1 MIRLFLAFLLLQ
13 PLFAQAAPN
22 IVTSS
27 NPSAEESLAAREV
40 RRYIYLRTGELLTIR
55 TSGGRADGPAFWC
68 AEGPDRNQRSFAR
81 RRSEGAAA
89 ALKPQEYFRKKTGPV
104 SAVIV
109 GGDNIG
115 VLYGAYAFAEHL
127 GVRFYLHGDVVPD
140 GKIPL
145 SIPEL
150 NETGKPLF
158 ALRGILPFHDFP
170 EGPDWWNT
178 DDYLVC
184 ISQLAKNELLKKQ
197 RQREIDDYDY
207 RKSLERKKAQDKYD
221 EEVKL
226 QERANKEKQET
237 LEKSWR
243 EREATLKAAEE
254 ELKGLRKEAAEF
266 PARLQRESEKAAA
279 EATRVSE
286 QKFEQSM
293 LLLTKDSEGE
303 KRMAELRIK
312 ALEENLTR
320 QSAQMAALEKQL
332 EEAKRQVQEI
342 AVKAIEGASGAR
354 ALTHIN
360 EIAMEQAKHR
370 PPQG

>member
-1 MIRLFLAFLLLQ
+1 MAKTTKPAPRPKRTKSEVDEEFAEIRDEVATARETMEPKVEEMRKQKETEIRQAVQGLSVDTVVGEISNLGLA
-13 PLFAQAAPN
+13 
-22 IVTSS
+22 VSK
-27 NPSAEESLAAREV
+27 SLA
-40 RRYIYLRTGELLTIR
+40 G
-55 TSGGRADGPAFWC
+55 
-68 AEGPDRNQRSFAR
+68 
-81 RRSEGAAA
+81 
-89 ALKPQEYFRKKTGPV
+89 
-104 SAVIV
+104 
-109 GGDNIG
+109 
-115 VLYGAYAFAEHL
+115 
-127 GVRFYLHGDVVPD
+127 
-140 GKIPL
+140 L
-145 SIPEL
+145 S
-150 NETGKPLF
+150 
-158 ALRGILPFHDFP
+158 D
-170 EGPDWWNT
+170 
-178 DDYLVC
+178 
-184 ISQLAKNELLKKQ
+184 QLAQEVNRLATVREAVTLEQKELERLHKIDVAATAIDQLVQDFNRQKEQLESEVAAQRAAWQEELRQTERERKEQDELLKKQ
-197 RQREIDDYDY
+197 RQREIDDYEY

-243 EREATLKAAEE
+243 EREATLKVAEE
-254 ELKGLRKEAAEF
+254 ELKSLRKEAAEF
-266 PARLQRESEKAAA
+266 SARLQRESEKAAA

-320 QSAQMAALEKQL
+320 QLAQMAALEKQL

-370 PPQG
+370 TPQG

>member
-1 MIRLFLAFLLLQ
+1 MAKTTKPAPRPKRTKAEVEEEFAEIREEVATAREMME
-13 PLFAQAAPN
+13 PK
-22 IVTSS
+22 
-27 NPSAEESLAAREV
+27 AEEMRKQKETEIRQAVHGLSVDAVVGEISNLGLEVSKSLA
-40 RRYIYLRTGELLTIR
+40 G
-55 TSGGRADGPAFWC
+55 
-68 AEGPDRNQRSFAR
+68 
-81 RRSEGAAA
+81 
-89 ALKPQEYFRKKTGPV
+89 
-104 SAVIV
+104 
-109 GGDNIG
+109 
-115 VLYGAYAFAEHL
+115 
-127 GVRFYLHGDVVPD
+127 
-140 GKIPL
+140 L
-145 SIPEL
+145 S
-150 NETGKPLF
+150 
-158 ALRGILPFHDFP
+158 D
-170 EGPDWWNT
+170 
-178 DDYLVC
+178 
-184 ISQLAKNELLKKQ
+184 QLAQEVNRLATVREAVTLEQRELERLHKIDVAATALDQLVQNYGRQKEQLESEVAAQRAAWQEELRQTERERKEQDELLKKQ
-197 RQREIDDYDY
+197 RQRETDEYEY
-207 RKSLERKKAQDKYD
+207 RKVLERKKAQDKYD

-243 EREATLKAAEE
+243 EREATLKASEE
-254 ELKGLRKEAAEF
+254 ELKSLRKEAVEF

-286 QKFEQSM
+286 QKFEQST

-370 PPQG
+370 TPQG